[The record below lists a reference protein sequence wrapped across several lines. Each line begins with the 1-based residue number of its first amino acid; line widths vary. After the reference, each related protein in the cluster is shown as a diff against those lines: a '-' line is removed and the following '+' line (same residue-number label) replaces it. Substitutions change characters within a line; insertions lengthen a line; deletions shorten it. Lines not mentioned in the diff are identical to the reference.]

1 MRAHEKGSRPALA
14 VKVALMVPKMGSTP
28 HPPLPVPVRCCAH
41 LRPRCLLGSL
51 LGLGLNPAAPLSR
64 PMSCAAVTWDVSLNP
79 MYSAS
84 TKP

>member
-1 MRAHEKGSRPALA
+1 
-14 VKVALMVPKMGSTP
+14 MVPKMGSTP
-28 HPPLPVPVRCCAH
+28 HPPLPVLVRCCAH

-79 MYSAS
+79 MYSAG